1 MTKKETLNGNPED
14 ALAAKPRRGS
24 LLCNRQTY
32 EKTFTSVK
40 AWFVGA
46 KAEIPAFIMLCKDSM
61 LIMNEK
67 LHGRDGA
74 DLIEKW
80 KSMY

>member
-1 MTKKETLNGNPED
+1 MQLLQERMKAMTKKETLNGNPED
-14 ALAAKPRRGS
+14 ALSAKPRRGS

-46 KAEIPAFIMLCKDSM
+46 KANPYNVRNLAYLASEENDQNFI
-61 LIMNEK
+61 
-67 LHGRDGA
+67 
-74 DLIEKW
+74 
-80 KSMY
+80 